1 MSTSPGA
8 GRAVLGPGQAAA
20 WVGEH
25 GAHLID
31 YAARHLPPTRA
42 MAAAASALAACR
54 SGPAPRGVTPR
65 GRLLAFLRRECRI
78 SPGYRAGYVPEAD
91 MPGMPERRLIERAW
105 TIVDPLGAEALRL
118 MYRHELTTEDLAH
131 ALSISVEEVPGLTTR
146 TQDLI
151 ETLVSGLDAL
161 AHRRSTCR
169 DLAPLA
175 ERVFPGEGTVPPAA
189 EFAEAR
195 EDLLSHMVRC
205 TVCTRPINIRYT
217 VPQMISHPRVTPLTD
232 EVRQRL
238 LDSLRPATRPPA
250 PRTASAPPSPG
261 GGTATPTAGA
271 TPTASTTGTAGVTPT
286 ASTTPAAPTAPTAP
300 AVPMPAPTPPAAPA
314 APAVPAVSGTPATP
328 PPAETAGTDAAGPG
342 PASRSQEDTMPG
354 IAVRRPRPGRAR
366 PPYMPAGPERQQA
379 DRAAPRADR
388 TAPYPDRT
396 TPRADR
402 AAPYPARQDRSR
414 NPYRPVLPDSSATT
428 PPSPPKARPPSPPP
442 PTPGQDTPL
451 YNALLSQS
459 RARETREQDAAA
471 TVPSMPAITRRTP
484 PGGRGARAG
493 TGSGTH
499 DGHDGPDDG
508 PEGIRFGAG
517 VRFAEAMSWAGR
529 RFRTTTIKVII
540 VAVAGTAGTLAG
552 MSLLGPVIGTED
564 PAGPLQSSAATG
576 PETAPSTA
584 DGTAPAVSGGLA
596 GRLRVPPVVTL
607 DEFGQGSLL
616 LTLTGEPLEWRIS
629 APGLAVTPSSGT
641 LRQGQTGVIVLRAL
655 RVRQWCGV
663 PASVSAPLT
672 VFGPD
677 DSVTTTVRW
686 RTC

>member
-31 YAARHLPPTRA
+31 YAVRHLPPDRA
-42 MAAAASALAACR
+42 VAAASSALAACR
-54 SGPAPRGVTPR
+54 SGPAPLGVTPR

-78 SPGYRAGYVPEAD
+78 SPGYRAGYVPDAD

-118 MYRHELTTEDLAH
+118 MYRHELSTEDLVH

-151 ETLVSGLDAL
+151 ETLVSGLDSL
-161 AHRRSTCR
+161 AHGRSTCP

-175 ERVFPGEGTVPPAA
+175 ERVFPRAGTVPPAT

-217 VPQMISHPRVTPLTD
+217 VPQMIAHPRVTPLTA

-250 PRTASAPPSPG
+250 PRAASAAPTPPPG
-261 GGTATPTAGA
+261 GETGPGTAAPASSTA
-271 TPTASTTGTAGVTPT
+271 
-286 ASTTPAAPTAPTAP
+286 PAAPMPAPVAPTAPTAP
-300 AVPMPAPTPPAAPA
+300 TVPIVPAAPPA
-314 APAVPAVSGTPATP
+314 SAVPPAPVAP
-328 PPAETAGTDAAGPG
+328 PSAENAGAGEAGPG
-342 PASRSQEDTMPG
+342 PVPRSQEDTMPG

-366 PPYMPAGPERQQA
+366 PPYMPVRPERQQA
-379 DRAAPRADR
+379 DRAAPR
-388 TAPYPDRT
+388 
-396 TPRADR
+396 
-402 AAPYPARQDRSR
+402 PARQDRSR
-414 NPYRPVLPDSSATT
+414 NPYRPALPDRSTPA
-428 PPSPPKARPPSPPP
+428 PPSPPKTRPPSPPP
-442 PTPGQDTPL
+442 PGQDTPL

-459 RARETREQDAAA
+459 WTRETRTQDAAA
-471 TVPSMPAITRRTP
+471 TVPSMPAVTGRTP
-484 PGGRGARAG
+484 PGGRGTRAG
-493 TGSGTH
+493 TDAGT
-499 DGHDGPDDG
+499 HDGPDDG

-517 VRFAEAMSWAGR
+517 VRFAEAMSWAGTR
-529 RFRTTTIKVII
+529 LRTTTIKVAII
-540 VAVAGTAGTLAG
+540 VVAGTAGTLTG
-552 MSLLGPVIGTED
+552 MSLLGPVIGAED

-576 PETAPSTA
+576 SETAPPTA
-584 DGTAPAVSGGLA
+584 AGTAPAPSGGLA

-641 LRQGQTGVIVLRAL
+641 LRQGETSVIALRAL